1 MLLRKCTIAQVII
14 QNDIKS
20 RCNEQKQFER
30 KNGLISDN
38 LQNQIFEFDKFR
50 IGMITQL
57 YFIK

>member
-20 RCNEQKQFER
+20 CCHEQKQFER

-38 LQNQIFEFDKFR
+38 LQNQIFKFDNFR
-50 IGMITQL
+50 IGHDYTII
-57 YFIK
+57 FH